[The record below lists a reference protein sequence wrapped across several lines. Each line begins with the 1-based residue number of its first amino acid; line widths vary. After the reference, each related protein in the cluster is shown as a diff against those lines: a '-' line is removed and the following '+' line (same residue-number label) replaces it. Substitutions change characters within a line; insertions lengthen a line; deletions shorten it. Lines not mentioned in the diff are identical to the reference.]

1 MFLYDW
7 GAKKW
12 HCIVVTL
19 QRETKIKNQ
28 GGTIMNCNII
38 NIVNRG
44 DKICATLEC
53 NGRCL
58 ASVNGFNFSSLEA
71 VKRALLDL
79 AGHYAGMAVMTVRNC
94 TQGWRDVTALATMR
108 RRILNPQPNVS
119 SPALRVGDQILIP
132 WAS

>member
-1 MFLYDW
+1 M
-7 GAKKW
+7 
-12 HCIVVTL
+12 
-19 QRETKIKNQ
+19 
-28 GGTIMNCNII
+28 IMNKNII
-38 NIVNRG
+38 NNVNRG
-44 DKICATLEC
+44 DKICATLAC

-58 ASVNGFNFSSLEA
+58 ASVNGMDFSSLEA

-108 RRILNPQPNVS
+108 RPVLSAQPAVAS
-119 SPALRVGDQILIP
+119 SAPRVGNQFLIP